1 MCLGSTTPT
10 SISAAITQTTVP
22 PSFSL
27 ITLKTVSNASNNIGT
42 AHAISSAHN
51 PNKLVKV
58 NSDCFDN
65 ATLISA
71 KTSGKNLIITP
82 ANNLT
87 NGNILVSS
95 MAAIQNAS
103 NSDENSSGKI
113 NLPLVNLGILT
124 PATSPKQ
131 QTQLASQISPNHTSP
146 TTNNINNN
154 HNHNTNTNGT
164 NDNGPLTPISPN
176 LNKNFNNNNTNTANN
191 NNLNLNSNANNKA
204 QHLNTNGL
212 VGSAIIAITEDT

>member
-1 MCLGSTTPT
+1 M
-10 SISAAITQTTVP
+10 
-22 PSFSL
+22 
-27 ITLKTVSNASNNIGT
+27 
-42 AHAISSAHN
+42 
-51 PNKLVKV
+51 

-71 KTSGKNLIITP
+71 KKSGKNLIITP

-103 NSDENSSGKI
+103 KSDENSSGKI

-146 TTNNINNN
+146 TTNNNINNNNN

-164 NDNGPLTPISPN
+164 NDNGTLPLTPISPN
-176 LNKNFNNNNTNTANN
+176 RNKNFNNNNTNTANN
-191 NNLNLNSNANNKA
+191 NNLNLNSNATNKA

>member
-1 MCLGSTTPT
+1 MCLGTTTSTTIP
-10 SISAAITQTTVP
+10 AAITQTTVP
-22 PSFSL
+22 SSFSL

-65 ATLISA
+65 ATLINA
-71 KTSGKNLIITP
+71 KTSGKNLMIAS
-82 ANNLT
+82 ANNST
-87 NGNILVSS
+87 NGSILVSS
-95 MAAIQNAS
+95 MAAS

-131 QTQLASQISPNHTSP
+131 QTQLASQISPNPSP
-146 TTNNINNN
+146 TTINNNNNNIN
-154 HNHNTNTNGT
+154 
-164 NDNGPLTPISPN
+164 DNATLPLTI
-176 LNKNFNNNNTNTANN
+176 KNFNNNNTNTAKN
-191 NNLNLNSNANNKA
+191 NNLNLNSHVSNKA

-212 VGSAIIAITEDT
+212 VGSAIIAVTEDT